1 MRVLPHVVIP
11 ALGSRLLRVTLLG
24 LTLLGLTLLGL
35 TGCSQ
40 FDKALGQQQA
50 LVSFSQGTPDSV
62 RLQVRAVCGKL
73 PHVVP
78 APLPKGVPLSSA
90 VSEVVFSV
98 SSASDADIAR
108 LQECVQK
115 FPAVAG
121 IDLQD
126 SSDDS

>member
-1 MRVLPHVVIP
+1 MAIC
-11 ALGSRLLRVTLLG
+11 LLG
-24 LTLLGLTLLGL
+24 V

-50 LVSFSQGTPDSV
+50 LVSFSSGTPDSV
-62 RLQVRAVCGKL
+62 RLQVRTTCGRL
-73 PHVVP
+73 PNVAP

-90 VSEVVFSV
+90 LSEVVFQV
-98 SSASDADIAR
+98 NNASDADIAR
-108 LQECVQK
+108 LQECLQK
-115 FPAVAG
+115 FPSVAG